1 VPSRGPSSDTKP
13 KRWIKTPKLSQTVL
27 SSNFVS
33 LNCLSWQALYI
44 NWRLIGG
51 SLAGVGRRWQ
61 ALAGV
66 GRRWQV
72 LAGARRHHISI
83 GGSLVLTG
91 RHWQALAGTGSYHI
105 STAAH
110 WQALACIGRRWQS
123 KKSLAAFHFAD
134 ETGFR
139 RDERRNK
146 EVYTCDRAGQYKPG
160 GKGSHVDPSISSV
173 ITLVQRSVAVW

>member
-1 VPSRGPSSDTKP
+1 MDQDA
-13 KRWIKTPKLSQTVL
+13 KTFSNCPVLKLRVL
-27 SSNFVS
+27 KLPV
-33 LNCLSWQALYI
+33 LAGTIYQLATH
-44 NWRLIGG
+44 WRLIGRRWQA
-51 SLAGVGRRWQ
+51 LAGVGRRWQ

-66 GRRWQV
+66 GRRSQ
-72 LAGARRHHISI
+72 ASYID